1 MLRETAERLSES
13 HPDAAGDLQ
22 NQGMEL
28 KETWDDL
35 LGCTEDRKH
44 DLNEARQFY
53 TFLNRAR

>member
-22 NQGMEL
+22 NKGMEL
-28 KETWDDL
+28 KAVWDEL

-44 DLNEARQFY
+44 NLNEARKFY
-53 TFLNRAR
+53 MFLNKAR